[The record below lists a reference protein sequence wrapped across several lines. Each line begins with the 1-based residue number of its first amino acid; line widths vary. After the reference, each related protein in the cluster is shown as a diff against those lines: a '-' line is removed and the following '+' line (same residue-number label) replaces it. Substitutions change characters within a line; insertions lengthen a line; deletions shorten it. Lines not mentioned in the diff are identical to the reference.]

1 MFTGS
6 ANIYCSDFTTQV
18 CNLVPLFMELYCN
31 PGSGLFTTVHT
42 VFLKAI
48 TMKIASPCSL
58 VFAVSF
64 VSACRVS
71 GRFRGHYMAV
81 L

>member
-1 MFTGS
+1 MLTGS

-42 VFLKAI
+42 VFLRLYI
-48 TMKIASPCSL
+48 TTKIASTCSL

-64 VSACRVS
+64 VSV
-71 GRFRGHYMAV
+71 
-81 L
+81 